1 MKSSTMSHWRSPF
14 WLGIAALALFLIF
27 YHGTRIISGLGTL
40 TGASPLEM
48 PQLVLRGAIVFSLI
62 GVLLRIKNALIA
74 MWVSIGAL
82 VGLQIIFL
90 APEPWVFD
98 ASYLRGFI
106 VPSLISLLS
115 FFQGRRA

>member
-27 YHGTRIISGLGTL
+27 YHGTRIISGLGAL

-48 PQLVLRGAIVFSLI
+48 IQLALRGAIVFSLI
-62 GVLLRIKNALIA
+62 GVLLRIRNALIA

-90 APEPWVFD
+90 APEPWAFD

-106 VPSLISLLS
+106 VPSLITILS
-115 FFQGRRA
+115 ILQYRK

>member
-27 YHGTRIISGLGTL
+27 YHGTRIISDLGTL
-40 TGASPLEM
+40 PGVAPLEM
-48 PQLVLRGAIVFSLI
+48 IQLAIRGAIVFSLI
-62 GVLLRIKNALIA
+62 GVLLRIRNALIA

-90 APEPWVFD
+90 APEPRALD

-106 VPSLISLLS
+106 VPSLITLLS
-115 FFQGRRA
+115 VIQRKK

>member
-48 PQLVLRGAIVFSLI
+48 TQLALRGAIVFSLI
-62 GVLLRIKNALIA
+62 GVLLGIKNALIA

-82 VGLQIIFL
+82 VLLQIVIF
-90 APEPWVFD
+90 APEQWAFD
-98 ASYLRGFI
+98 PSYLRGFI
-106 VPSLISLLS
+106 VPSLITILS
-115 FFQGRRA
+115 ILQYRK